1 MSCPRF
7 SFVLPA
13 YKGRYLAESIKSIL
27 AQTVTDFELV
37 IVNDCSP
44 DDIAGI
50 VADNTDDRIRYF
62 ENERNIGGNDLVAQ
76 WNKSLSY
83 ACGEYVILATDDD
96 LYEPNFLETFVPLI
110 EKYPEAD
117 LFHARIL
124 TFNDKGIIRLDYD
137 YKECMSFVEFINRV
151 VGQNWISGIPHYIFR
166 TEELRKNGGFVNLP
180 LAWGAD
186 AATAIMMSKNSVVSS
201 QDILVRF
208 RYSDINISSQ
218 NKYGFV
224 KKKVDAFLKYI
235 KWFDRVMTSL
245 PKANDEIEKFQL
257 SICRLQYVVY
267 RKMLVVQ
274 MIRTVAWWR
283 RLALMPVVIKSG
295 LYNVHDTLSMFYR
308 ITKR

>member
-13 YKGRYLAESIKSIL
+13 FKGRYLAESIKSIL
-27 AQTVTDFELV
+27 AQTVADFELV

-50 VADNTDDRIRYF
+50 VADNKDARIRYY
-62 ENERNIGGNDLVAQ
+62 ENERNIGGTDLVAQ
-76 WNKSLSY
+76 WNKCLSY

-110 EKYPEAD
+110 EKYPKAD

-124 TFNDKGIIRLDYD
+124 TFNDKGIIRIDYD
-137 YKECMSFVEFINRV
+137 YKERMTFVEFLNRI
-151 VGQNWISGIPHYIFR
+151 VGFNLISGIPHYIFR
-166 TEELRKNGGFVNLP
+166 AEALRNNGGFVNLP

-218 NKYGFV
+218 NKYGLV

-257 SICRLQYVVY
+257 STCRLQYPVY